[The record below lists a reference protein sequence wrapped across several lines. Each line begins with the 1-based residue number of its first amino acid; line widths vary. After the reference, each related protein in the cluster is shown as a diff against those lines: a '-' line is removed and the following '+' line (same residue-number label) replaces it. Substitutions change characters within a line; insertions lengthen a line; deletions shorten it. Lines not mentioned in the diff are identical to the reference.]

1 MNASNDSKNG
11 KPFFSSIAVFFLAL
25 LVQLD
30 PEEFTKETWNFPI
43 GMGKTHASF
52 P

>member
-11 KPFFSSIAVFFLAL
+11 KPFFPSIAIFSFAL

-30 PEEFTKETWNFPI
+30 PEELAKETWNFPI
-43 GMGKTHASF
+43 GMEKTHAAF